1 MVAATRQ
8 LMAEKKKK
16 LRVIPLGG
24 LGEIGKNMMLFEYGN
39 SVIAVDAGLMFPEE
53 EMLGIDLVIPD
64 ISYVM
69 EGRRQLRAIFL
80 THGHEDHIGALPY
93 ILHQLNVPVYCTR
106 LTAGLVQVK
115 LKEAKIKNAKVT
127 VVKPGDT
134 IREGPFQ
141 VEPFSVAHSV
151 PDSTGLAIR
160 TPVGTVIHTGD
171 FKLDHTPVMSQRTDL
186 PKLAEYGRQG
196 VLLLLGDSTYSEIPG
211 FTPSEQLVGE
221 ALRNIMSTA
230 EGRVIVTTFASLIA
244 RIQQVIDGAAET
256 GRRVFVTGRSME
268 NNVQMAFDLGYLKA
282 PKGIMV
288 GVRELDRIPHKEMA
302 IVTTGSQGEP
312 TSALTRMANQDHQHV
327 KIVPGDTVVYSAS
340 AVPGN
345 ESLVYRTVDNLFRLG
360 ANVLYNRIANVHVR
374 GHAAQEELKVIFSL
388 VQPKYFVPIHG
399 EYRHLALHA
408 ALARQVGVKEKNV
421 FVLSDGD
428 VLELDEQSARI
439 AGHVPAD
446 YVYVDGLGVG
456 DIDHLILRDRHH
468 LATDGMVVV
477 ILAIEKKTGRLVGE
491 PEVVSRGFVDIEE
504 SEELMQRTSDMVVA
518 ALEGAD
524 HIAEWGVVNTKVK
537 DAIAQFLYT
546 ETRRRPMVLPV
557 AVEV

>member
-1 MVAATRQ
+1 MATNKATGKR
-8 LMAEKKKK
+8 K

-24 LGEIGKNMMLFEYGN
+24 LGEIGKNMMLLEYGDAI
-39 SVIAVDAGLMFPEE
+39 IAVDAGLMFPEE

-64 ISYVM
+64 ISYVT
-69 EGRRQLRAIFL
+69 EGRKHLRAIFL

-93 ILHQLNVPVYCTR
+93 ILHQINVPVYCSP
-106 LTAGLVQVK
+106 LTAGLVKVK
-115 LKEAKIKNAKVT
+115 LKEAKIKNAQVNIIN
-127 VVKPGDT
+127 PGDAVK
-134 IREGPFQ
+134 EGPFT

-160 TPVGTVIHTGD
+160 TPVGIVIHTGD
-171 FKLDHTPVMSQRTDL
+171 FKLDHTPVMSQSTDL
-186 PKLAEYGRQG
+186 PKLAAYGKEG
-196 VLLLLGDSTYSEIPG
+196 VLLLLADSTYAEIPG
-211 FTPSEQLVGE
+211 YTPSEQLVGE

-244 RIQQVIDGAAET
+244 RIQQVIDGAQAT

-268 NNVQMAFDLGYLKA
+268 QNVQMAFDLGYLKA
-282 PKGIMV
+282 PKGMMV
-288 GVRELDRIPHKEMA
+288 NARELDNIPHQQLA

-327 KIVPGDTVVYSAS
+327 KIVPGDIVVYSAS

-360 ANVLYNRIANVHVR
+360 ASVLYNRIANVHVR
-374 GHAAQEELKVIFSL
+374 GHAAQEELKIVHSL
-388 VQPKYFVPIHG
+388 VRPRYFVPIHG
-399 EYRHLALHA
+399 EYRHMALHVE
-408 ALARQVGVKEKNV
+408 LAKTLGMSDKNA
-421 FVLSDGD
+421 FIMTDGD
-428 VLELDEQSARI
+428 VLELDEQSARL
-439 AGHVPAD
+439 AGHISAD

-456 DIDHLILRDRHH
+456 DIDHVILRDRHH

-477 ILAIEKKTGRLVGE
+477 ILAIEKSTGRLVGE
-491 PEVVSRGFVDIEE
+491 PEIVSRGFVDIEE
-504 SEELMQRTSDMVVA
+504 SEDLMRRTSEMVVA
-518 ALEGAD
+518 SLEGAD

-557 AVEV
+557 SVEV

>member
-1 MVAATRQ
+1 
-8 LMAEKKKK
+8 MAKRK

-24 LGEIGKNMMLFEYGN
+24 LGEIGKNMMLFEYGD

-64 ISYVM
+64 ISYVT

-93 ILHQLNVPVYCTR
+93 ILHQINVPVYCTR
-106 LTAGLVQVK
+106 LTAGLIEVK
-115 LKEAKIKNAKVT
+115 LKEAKIKNAKINIVS
-127 VVKPGDT
+127 PGDT
-134 IREGPFQ
+134 IRQGPFE

-151 PDSTGLAIR
+151 PDSTGLAIK
-160 TPVGTVIHTGD
+160 TPAGIVIHTGD
-171 FKLDHTPVMSQRTDL
+171 FKLDHTPVMSQSTDL

-196 VLLLLGDSTYSEIPG
+196 VLLLLADSTYSEIPG

-230 EGRVIVTTFASLIA
+230 SGRVIITTFASLIA
-244 RIQQVIDGAAET
+244 RVQQVIDGAEAT

-268 NNVQMAFDLGYLKA
+268 QNVQMAFDLGYLKA

-288 GVRELDRIPHKEMA
+288 GVRELDKIPHPQLA

-327 KIVPGDTVVYSAS
+327 TIVPGDTVVYSAS

-374 GHAAQEELKVIFSL
+374 GHAAQEELKIIHSL
-388 VQPKYFVPIHG
+388 VRPRYFVPIHG
-399 EYRHLALHA
+399 EYRHMVLHA
-408 ALARQVGVKEKNV
+408 QLAKSVGMPEKNV
-421 FVLSDGD
+421 FVLTDGD
-428 VLELDEQSARI
+428 VLELDGQGARV
-439 AGHVPAD
+439 AGRVQAD
-446 YVYVDGLGVG
+446 HVYVDGLGVG

-477 ILAIEKKTGRLVGE
+477 IVAIEKKTGRLVGQ
-491 PEVVSRGFVDIEE
+491 PEIVSRGFVDIEE
-504 SEELMQRTSDMVVA
+504 SEDLMQRTGDMVVA

-537 DAIAQFLYT
+537 DAIAQFLYK

>member
-1 MVAATRQ
+1 
-8 LMAEKKKK
+8 MAKKK

-24 LGEIGKNMMLFEYGN
+24 LGEIGKNMMLLEYGD
-39 SVIAVDAGLMFPEE
+39 SIIAIDAGLMFPEE

-64 ISYVM
+64 ISYVL

-93 ILHQLNVPVYCTR
+93 ILHQINVPVYCSP
-106 LTAGLVQVK
+106 LTGGLVEVK
-115 LKEAKIKNAKVT
+115 LKEAKLLKQST
-127 VVKPGDT
+127 VRIIKPGD
-134 IREGPFQ
+134 RVQEGPFQ

-151 PDSTGLAIR
+151 PDSTGLAVR

-171 FKLDHTPVMSQRTDL
+171 FKLDHTPVMQQPTDL
-186 PKLAEYGRQG
+186 PRLAAYGSEG
-196 VLLLLGDSTYSEIPG
+196 VVLLLADSTYAEIPG
-211 FTPSEQLVGE
+211 YTPSEQLVGE

-244 RIQQVIDGAAET
+244 RVQQVIDGAYET
-256 GRRVFVTGRSME
+256 GRRVFITGRSMQD
-268 NNVQMAFDLGYLKA
+268 NVQMAIEMGYLNV
-282 PKGIMV
+282 PKGMMV
-288 GVRELDRIPHKEMA
+288 NVRELDKVPHRELA

-312 TSALTRMANQDHQHV
+312 TSALARMSNQDHQHIT
-327 KIVPGDTVVYSAS
+327 IVPGDTVVLSAS

-360 ANVLYNRIANVHVR
+360 AKVLYNRIANVHVR
-374 GHAAQEELKVIFSL
+374 GHAAQEELKIMQSL
-388 VQPKYFVPIHG
+388 IRPRYFVPIHG
-399 EYRHLALHA
+399 EYRHMALHA
-408 ALARQVGVKEKNV
+408 ELAASVGVPEENI

-428 VLELDEQSARI
+428 VLELDEQGARI
-439 AGHVPAD
+439 VGHVSAD
-446 YVYVDGLGVG
+446 NVYVDGLGVG
-456 DIDHLILRDRHH
+456 DIDHMILRDRKH

-477 ILAIEKKTGRLVGE
+477 ILAIERNTGRVVGE
-491 PEVVSRGFVDIEE
+491 PEVVSRGFVDIDE
-504 SEELMQRTSDMVVA
+504 SEDLLQRTREMVVSS
-518 ALEGAD
+518 LEGAD

-537 DAIAQFLYT
+537 DAIAQFLYQ